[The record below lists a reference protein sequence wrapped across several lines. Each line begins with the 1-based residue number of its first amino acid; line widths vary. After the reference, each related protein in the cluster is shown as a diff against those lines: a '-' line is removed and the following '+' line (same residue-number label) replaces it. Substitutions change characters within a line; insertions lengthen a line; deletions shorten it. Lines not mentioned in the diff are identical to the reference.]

1 MEALSLL
8 GYLAVATVGCFTIH
22 RHWRTK
28 DARPLLVGRILIT
41 TGAICAVVY
50 FSLSWPVVN
59 VIGHIALLGGLLW
72 EITRG
77 FISFALRLSSKD
89 E

>member
-8 GYLAVATVGCFTIH
+8 GYLTVATVGCFTIY
-22 RHWRTK
+22 RRWRTK
-28 DARPLLVGRILIT
+28 GARPLLVGRILIT
-41 TGAICAVVY
+41 TGAICAVIY

>member
-8 GYLAVATVGCFTIH
+8 GYLAVAAAGLITIH

-41 TGAICAVVY
+41 AGSICAVIY
-50 FSLSWPVVN
+50 FGLSWPVVN
-59 VIGHIALLGGLLW
+59 VIGHIALLVGLLW

-77 FISFALRLSSKD
+77 FISFALRMSPKD